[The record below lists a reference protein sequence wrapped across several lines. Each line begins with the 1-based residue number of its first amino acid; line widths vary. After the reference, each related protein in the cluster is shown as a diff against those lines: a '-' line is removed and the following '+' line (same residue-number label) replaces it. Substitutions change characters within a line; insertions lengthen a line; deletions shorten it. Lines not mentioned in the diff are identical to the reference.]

1 MASLT
6 LVVMAAGL
14 GSRYGGLKQIDPVG
28 PNGEIVIDYSVFDAL
43 RAGFDKVVF
52 IIRRDLEAAFRD
64 IIGRR
69 VERRVETAYV
79 FQELDRLPAGVRLPP
94 ERRKPW
100 GTGHAL
106 LLCRADVATPFAA
119 INADDLY
126 GPSPYRVMAGFL
138 RGARDTA
145 DGYAYAMAGYIL
157 RNTLSE
163 FGHVARAVCRVG
175 ADGCLADAREILRIQ
190 MFPDGVKQTE
200 DGATW
205 LPLDPES
212 IVSLNF
218 WGFTTSLFAELESR
232 FPKFLE
238 ERRAD
243 IVKAEFLIPEVVGE
257 LVREGKARVRVLPV
271 SEKWHGVTY
280 PEDKPRVQAAV
291 RELIAAGVY
300 PEKLWPG
307 PS

>member
-28 PNGEIVIDYSVFDAL
+28 PHGEILLDYSVYDAL
-43 RAGFDKVVF
+43 RAGFDKVAF
-52 IIRRDLEAAFRD
+52 IIRRDIEAEFRRRV
-64 IIGRR
+64 GRR
-69 VERRVETAYV
+69 IERRVETAYV
-79 FQELDRLPAGVRLPP
+79 FQELDRLPAGFQLPP

-100 GTGHAL
+100 GTGHAI
-106 LLCRADVATPFAA
+106 LLCREAVTTPFAA

-126 GPSPYRVMAGFL
+126 GRTPYEAMAGYL
-138 RGARDTA
+138 RGARDGSN
-145 DGYAYAMAGYIL
+145 GYAYAMAGYIL

-163 FGHVARAVCRVG
+163 FGHVARAVCRTT
-175 ADGCLADAREILRIQ
+175 ADGCLADARELLKIQ
-190 MFPDGVKQTE
+190 LFPDGVKHTE

-218 WGFTTSLFAELESR
+218 WGFTTSLFDELEAR
-232 FPKFLE
+232 FPRFLE

-243 IVKAEFLIPEVVGE
+243 LLKAEFLIPEVVGA
-257 LVREGKARVRVLPV
+257 LVREGKARVAVLPV

-291 RELIAAGVY
+291 RELIARGIY
-300 PEKLWPG
+300 PDELW
-307 PS
+307 

>member
-14 GSRYGGLKQIDPVG
+14 GSRYGGLKQLDPVG
-28 PNGEIVIDYSVFDAL
+28 PNGEIVIDYSVYDAL

-52 IIRRDLEAAFRD
+52 IIRRDIEPAFRLR
-64 IIGRR
+64 IGRR
-69 VERRVETAYV
+69 IESRVETAYV

-100 GTGHAL
+100 GTGHAI
-106 LLCRADVATPFAA
+106 LLCRDDVATPFAA

-126 GPSPYRVMAGFL
+126 GRSPYEAMAGYL
-138 RGARDTA
+138 RSARDGP

-157 RNTLSE
+157 KNTLSE
-163 FGHVARAVCRVG
+163 FGHVARAVCRTTT
-175 ADGCLADAREILRIQ
+175 DNCLADARELLKIQ
-190 MFPDGVKQTE
+190 MFSDGVKHTE
-200 DGATW
+200 DGASW
-205 LPLDPES
+205 RPLDPES

-218 WGFTTSLFAELESR
+218 WGFTPSLFGELAAR
-232 FPKFLE
+232 FPRFLE

-243 IVKAEFLIPEVVGE
+243 IVKAEFLIPVVVGG

-271 SEKWHGVTY
+271 REKWYGVTY
-280 PEDKPRVQAAV
+280 PEDKPRVEAAI
-291 RELIAAGVY
+291 RGLIAAGTY
-300 PEKLWPG
+300 PEKLW
-307 PS
+307 